1 MAFKVD
7 KNKNRETGYYNQRGT
22 AMLNDVRQFTTDL
35 LTEAGIHTDVSE
47 QISNELMNRLAT
59 HWGGQLLYFG
69 HGHVF
74 SATKRD
80 EKIYAKF
87 NGHNHAEL
95 AKEFSLG
102 VVYIY
107 TIVKRMKKLERDRVQ
122 PDMFAGDEDES

>member
-1 MAFKVD
+1 MAFKVG
-7 KNKNRETGYYNQRGT
+7 KKNRETGYYNQRGT
-22 AMLNDVRQFTTDL
+22 AMLNDVRQFTTEL
-35 LTEAGIHTDVSE
+35 LNEAGVTADNSD
-47 QISNELMNRLAT
+47 QISNELMHRLAT

-74 SATKRD
+74 AATKRD
-80 EKIYAKF
+80 EQIYAKF

-95 AKEFSLG
+95 ALEFNLG

-122 PDMFAGDEDES
+122 PDMFAGSDEDEN